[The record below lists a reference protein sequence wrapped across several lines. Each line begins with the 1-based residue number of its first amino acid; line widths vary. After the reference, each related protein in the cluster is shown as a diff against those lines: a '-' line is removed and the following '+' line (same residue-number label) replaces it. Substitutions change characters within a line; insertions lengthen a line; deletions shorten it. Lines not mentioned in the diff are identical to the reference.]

1 MEGMMKAFELP
12 FCLRTLERV
21 VFFFPQ
27 VVLCA
32 DDALGSVVQAPDQTP
47 LNVGWM
53 VGPEVQVDVCV
64 GGLPV
69 YHSLQAT
76 MYLQCPYS

>member
-32 DDALGSVVQAPDQTP
+32 DDALGSVV
-47 LNVGWM
+47 
-53 VGPEVQVDVCV
+53 
-64 GGLPV
+64 
-69 YHSLQAT
+69 AT